1 MLIFLIQSLRG
12 IRLARVK
19 VGGGWNER
27 MLEKRKQDPASQPR
41 MGGDGVSV
49 PQTSTGGAES

>member
-1 MLIFLIQSLRG
+1 MEKVAYRSNTVSLRG

-27 MLEKRKQDPASQPR
+27 MLEKRKQDPASQTR
-41 MGGDGVSV
+41 MGGDGISV
-49 PQTSTGGAES
+49 PQM